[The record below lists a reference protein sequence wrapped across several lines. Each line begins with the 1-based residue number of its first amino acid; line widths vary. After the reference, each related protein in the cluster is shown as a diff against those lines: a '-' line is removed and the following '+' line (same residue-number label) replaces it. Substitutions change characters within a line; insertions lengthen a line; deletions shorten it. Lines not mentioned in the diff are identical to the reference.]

1 MGVAGSLPDT
11 RVGGRHQVHRKIWGL
26 SGRDDYLG
34 STMKMTSRE
43 RALDKIYKRRDRY
56 EIPDWQRTEVWDRT
70 RKQKLIDSIL
80 RGWKLP
86 KFYFMKVDG
95 DPEEFEVIDGQ
106 QRLMTVFEF
115 FDNELPLSTE
125 ATRRFGGPLYEDL
138 KQQFSDAFDDFEIQF
153 DEIEEAEERDLK
165 EFFQRLQGGLPLTA
179 SEKLNS
185 VHSKLRDFAR
195 STLAQHAFFKA
206 KVPIADKRYA
216 YFDIASKVAAV
227 EIDGLETSLRFDEL
241 KNLYQSQENF
251 SAQSATAKRLRS
263 TFEFLNRAFSV
274 KHPML
279 KNRTVIQSFATL
291 ACRLVATGR
300 ASEYEKSFLAFF
312 EHFMTA
318 LANQV
323 ELGQAATELDY
334 LKFQHSVNA
343 NVKTGARTRHEI
355 LLRKLFAFDP
365 SVADM
370 FDSAVIAESGI
381 ETRAKQLG
389 DEIVALVGRVNSA
402 YSAKHGN
409 DLFKLTNKSSQALAR
424 LSKRVADLH
433 AYGAF
438 VDDLYF
444 LVHEGPANRLPKP
457 PQSFADVN
465 DLRTELRHDVDHGK
479 DKKVRAKRRKLASS
493 FSKYAGAASPT
504 TLSPER
510 FPLVQMNIL
519 SAVSTDLQAILLTV
533 T

>member
-1 MGVAGSLPDT
+1 
-11 RVGGRHQVHRKIWGL
+11 
-26 SGRDDYLG
+26 
-34 STMKMTSRE
+34 MTSRD

-56 EIPDWQRTEVWDRT
+56 EIPDWQRTDVWDKT
-70 RKQKLIDSIL
+70 RKQQLIDSIL

-86 KFYFMKVDG
+86 KFYFLRVSAE
-95 DPEEFEVIDGQ
+95 PEEFEVVDGQ

-115 FDNELPLSTE
+115 FDNQLSLSADT
-125 ATRRFGGPLYEDL
+125 TKRFGGPLYKDL

-153 DEIEEAEERDLK
+153 DEIEEVEERDLK

-195 STLAQHAFFKA
+195 SALAQHPFFKT
-206 KVPIADKRYA
+206 KVPVADKRYA

-227 EIDGLETSLRFDEL
+227 EIDGLNTGLRFDDL
-241 KNLYQSQENF
+241 KDLYESQENF
-251 SAQSATAKRLRS
+251 SAKSATAKRLKE
-263 TFEFLNRAFSV
+263 TFDFLNRAF
-274 KHPML
+274 PAENALL
-279 KNRTVIQSFATL
+279 KNRTIIQSFITL

-300 ASEYEKSFLAFF
+300 ASEYERQFVGFF
-312 EHFMTA
+312 GHFMTE
-318 LANQV
+318 LAHQV
-323 ELGQAATELDY
+323 ELGQTATDLDY
-334 LKFQHSVNA
+334 LKFQRSVNA

-370 FDSAVIAESGI
+370 FDPSTVAESGI
-381 ETRAKQLG
+381 DTRVKQLG
-389 DEIVALVGRVNSA
+389 EEIVDLVGRVNA
-402 YSAKHGN
+402 TYAAKHGS

-424 LSKRVADLH
+424 LNKRVADLK
-433 AYGAF
+433 AYGTF

-444 LVHEGPANRLPKP
+444 LLHEGPGSRLPKV

-479 DKKVRAKRRKLASS
+479 DKKVRAKRRKLGSS
-493 FSKYAGAASPT
+493 FSKYAGAASPS

-510 FPLVQMNIL
+510 YSLVQMNIL
-519 SAVSTDLQAILLTV
+519 SAISTDLQSILLTV